1 MGEESF
7 KDFRKKYKNRLDD
20 DDVINMLLDN
30 KMRNYIIEN
39 DDCDF
44 LALIAS
50 SNSDR
55 LREFYFNDQ
64 TLPYIVQLGK
74 FPRVLFRSD
83 FFPNKIKLFDNNLF
97 LKYLT
102 LESNTYHV
110 MNHIEE
116 ELGNQ
121 EDNLELTRSLKDG
134 LDKFIRYLQQDFMN
148 NINNVSIFMK
158 NLPYKFYK
166 EFLDYILEDL
176 KQIATE
182 NKEMVFDEIFS
193 NGFIRCKV
201 ISFKDLESIINKFK
215 GIDTLYY

>member
-20 DDVINMLLDN
+20 DEVINMLLDN

-74 FPRVLFRSD
+74 FPGVLFRSN

-102 LESNTYHV
+102 LEPNTYHV

-116 ELGNQ
+116 ELRNQ
-121 EDNLELTRSLKDG
+121 KDNLELTRSLKSG
-134 LDKFIRYLQQDFMN
+134 LYKFMRYLQQDFMN

-158 NLPYKFYK
+158 NFH
-166 EFLDYILEDL
+166 I
-176 KQIATE
+176 
-182 NKEMVFDEIFS
+182 N
-193 NGFIRCKV
+193 
-201 ISFKDLESIINKFK
+201 SIKNF
-215 GIDTLYY
+215 